1 LITLLK
7 RGSMA
12 GSFTKDVKDVTGTSG
27 NNSGL
32 GEKKEDLDCLV
43 GNDSGL
49 GEEAFPADDI
59 VALSHPK
66 LMFSHQQGP
75 SYELCKESL
84 EEAFFQFGLLTSCS
98 CAPAR
103 TGYSGQLVFEDLGA
117 AMAANYQLVKVG
129 ECEVY
134 TSPHWKNLTA
144 RAVPHQVLLVCR
156 RLPPIYERDMVVRR
170 QFEEFGVVDAVE
182 WWRVK
187 QRNSTRLV
195 VSFKEKSVALGLI
208 GSTHVV
214 FGEKVKVREVS
225 AFTMKD

>member
-1 LITLLK
+1 
-7 RGSMA
+7 MA
-12 GSFTKDVKDVTGTSG
+12 VPCSKSEDVKDMVKG
-27 NNSGL
+27 NDSGL
-32 GEKKEDLDCLV
+32 GEKEKDADFPN

-49 GEEAFPADDI
+49 GEETFSAEDI
-59 VALSHPK
+59 LAASGPK

-75 SYELCKESL
+75 SYELSEESL
-84 EEAFFQFGLLTSCS
+84 EEAFFQFGLLASCS

-103 TGYSGQLVFEDLGA
+103 TGYSGQLVFEDLAA

-134 TSPHWKNLTA
+134 TSPHWTNLTG

-156 RLPPIYERDMVVRR
+156 GLPPMFERDMVVRR
-170 QFEEFGVVDAVE
+170 QFEEFGEVEAVE
-182 WWRVK
+182 WWGVR
-187 QRNSTRLV
+187 QRKSSRLV

-225 AFTMKD
+225 GFTMID